1 VIGKALYHKGHE
13 GTQRSWGSPSSRVIA
28 VIGKAK
34 TKTNLPFA
42 SSASFAVKAFAF
54 QFSLLAISA
63 ILAILSF
70 VSFVV
75 KGL

>member
-54 QFSLLAISA
+54 QFSLFGNFGDFGNL
-63 ILAILSF
+63 
-70 VSFVV
+70 VV
-75 KGL
+75 RVP